1 MKILYV
7 APDVPVPHTGDFL
20 GGSTHVLKV
29 AESLARKR
37 CEVLIISRRMRGQCK
52 YERISE
58 RIEVRRFY
66 RGLIFPIETGKRE
79 GRIVVEKR
87 KRLFKFFE
95 NIYFTFY
102 RMILTFY
109 VFLILCRR
117 DFDLVVER
125 NSAKGI
131 GVLPAKILGVK
142 AVVEVIDTDFSGIQL
157 KLADKILAY
166 TKKIIPK
173 EFHEKVVLT
182 HAGVDAK
189 FKPVDA
195 REVRERYG
203 LDGKVVVYVGEL
215 SEWHGADMLLDIA
228 ERLKEEVKFLLVG
241 KRLEKLRG
249 DAKKRGIA
257 DKFVFAGFV
266 KHEEMPKFIS
276 AADVGIAPYRPSEEM
291 KKHGFYF
298 SPIKIFEYMAC
309 GKAIVAS
316 DLEIIRDIIS
326 ANRCGLLAKP
336 GNAEDFAS
344 KIEILLRDEKMR
356 EIMGKNGRK
365 AALKYTWDSVA
376 DAILSDCHG

>member
-1 MKILYV
+1 
-7 APDVPVPHTGDFL
+7 
-20 GGSTHVLKV
+20 
-29 AESLARKR
+29 
-37 CEVLIISRRMRGQCK
+37 MRGQRK

-58 RIEVRRFY
+58 RIETRRIY
-66 RGLIFPIETGKRE
+66 RGLVLPIGGA
-79 GRIVVEKR
+79 GRSGSGEK
-87 KRLFKFFE
+87 KKLFKFFE
-95 NIYFTFY
+95 NLYFIFY

-131 GVLPAKILGVK
+131 GVMPAKIFGVK
-142 AVVEVIDTDFSGIQL
+142 AVVEIIDTDFSRLQL

-166 TKKIIPK
+166 TKNIIPK
-173 EFHEKVVLT
+173 EFHDKVVLT

-195 REVRERYG
+195 GEVREKYG
-203 LDGKVVVYVGEL
+203 LEGKKVVVYVGEM

-228 ERLKEEVKFLLVG
+228 ERLKEGVKFLLLG
-241 KRLEKLRG
+241 KQLEKLREDVEEKG
-249 DAKKRGIA
+249 VA
-257 DKFVFAGFV
+257 DKFVFVGFV

-276 AADVGIAPYRPSEEM
+276 AADVGIAPYKPSEEM

-309 GKAIVAS
+309 GKPVVAS

-344 KIEILLRDEKMR
+344 KIEVLLRDEKMR
-356 EIMGKNGRK
+356 ERMGKNGRK
-365 AALKYTWDSVA
+365 AVLKYTWDSVA
-376 DAILSDCHG
+376 NAILSD

>member
-1 MKILYV
+1 MNILYI
-7 APDVPVPHTGDFL
+7 APDVPVPHTGEFL

-29 AESLARKR
+29 AESLARR
-37 CEVLIISRRMRGQCK
+37 GCEVFIISRRMRGQRK

-58 RIEVRRFY
+58 RIETRRIY
-66 RGLIFPIETGKRE
+66 RGLVLPMGGA
-79 GRIVVEKR
+79 GRSGSGEK
-87 KRLFKFFE
+87 KKSFKFFE
-95 NIYFTFY
+95 NLYFIFY

-131 GVLPAKILGVK
+131 GVLPAKIFGVK
-142 AVVEVIDTDFSGIQL
+142 AVVEVIDTDFSRLQL

-166 TKKIIPK
+166 TKNIIPK
-173 EFHEKVVLT
+173 EFHNKVVLT

-195 REVRERYG
+195 REVREKYG
-203 LDGKVVVYVGEL
+203 LDGKVVVYVGEM

-228 ERLKEEVKFLLVG
+228 ERLKEGVKFLLLG
-241 KRLEKLRG
+241 KQLEKLRG
-249 DAKKRGIA
+249 DAEERGVA
-257 DKFVFAGFV
+257 DKFVFVGFV

-276 AADVGIAPYRPSEEM
+276 AADVGIAPYKPIEEM

-309 GKAIVAS
+309 GKPVVAS

-344 KIEILLRDEKMR
+344 KIEVLLRDEKMR
-356 EIMGKNGRK
+356 ERMGKNGRK
-365 AALKYTWDSVA
+365 AVSKYTWDRVA